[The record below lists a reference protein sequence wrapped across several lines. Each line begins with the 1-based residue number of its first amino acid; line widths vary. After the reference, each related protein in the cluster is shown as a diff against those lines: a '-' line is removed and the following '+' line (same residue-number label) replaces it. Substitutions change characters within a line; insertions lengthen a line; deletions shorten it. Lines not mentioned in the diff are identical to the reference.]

1 MAQIA
6 QRVQSNR
13 SHKTNLVCAARA
25 IIQIKSVEE
34 VNISDHINADLNSHS
49 DNDMSI
55 FEFYSE
61 RELQPVFAQ
70 SIILYIDILVIY
82 VGCQIVSILDRGI
95 NEIYFRYQVHSDLN
109 RIMPWTLSIISW
121 GSILIASLVTD
132 QLVGLNT
139 QTRYSGLAIW
149 AFGFFVSGWLGQQY
163 NGAIQIIVSFLVS
176 SLLQVSQN
184 RIWIPSLWTNEG

>member
-34 VNISDHINADLNSHS
+34 VNISDHINAALNSHS
-49 DNDMSI
+49 ANEMSI

-70 SIILYIDILVIY
+70 SIILYFDILVIY
-82 VGCQIVSILDRGI
+82 VGFQIVSILDCGI

-176 SLLQVSQN
+176 SLLQVSEN

>member
-49 DNDMSI
+49 DNEMSI

-61 RELQPVFAQ
+61 RELQPV
-70 SIILYIDILVIY
+70 LLR
-82 VGCQIVSILDRGI
+82 L
-95 NEIYFRYQVHSDLN
+95 FRQ
-109 RIMPWTLSIISW
+109 
-121 GSILIASLVTD
+121 
-132 QLVGLNT
+132 
-139 QTRYSGLAIW
+139 
-149 AFGFFVSGWLGQQY
+149 
-163 NGAIQIIVSFLVS
+163 
-176 SLLQVSQN
+176 
-184 RIWIPSLWTNEG
+184 